1 MADSIEE
8 KSRTLAKGKGRF
20 CCAGGCT
27 NTNADGVS
35 LHSFPS
41 EKRPDIRRK
50 WIKFIRDEQINF
62 VSPTKYQFICERH
75 FTKECYPK
83 KYSILEALGKHDE
96 IKRKDLNPDAVP
108 TIHLKP
114 KRTQNDQLEQNEI
127 VKKRRM
133 TVSKKLEISRI
144 MNPRFHHQAALAE
157 DFELDRNE
165 SDTGKHDNQDQEE
178 NNLKSTETI
187 QQTRS
192 VGIQISKRLPHRS
205 KYIQTSLR
213 PQSNSIGVQC
223 NMAIISKE
231 DQNRGKIKYPRTY
244 HPSSDGTTACEME
257 PAYHDDD
264 NDTGDDNE
272 DDDNDGGDGDG
283 DQYEAMDDNDSDE
296 DFIPPTSP
304 SEDCHQEDESFEEI
318 IDNTSQD
325 EWCKSSYIVY
335 GSQLLEL
342 FSSCPKCQCLCSV
355 ACTHKGSMI
364 SLVQECICGYTRR
377 WNSQPF
383 VGPYPAG
390 NLDISAGIL
399 FSGSIPSKTLRFMQ
413 HMSIRTISSRTFFN
427 HQQALLFPSILSVWT
442 SFQQRYLHTAREKNL
457 PLSLGGDGR
466 CDTPGHSAKF
476 CSYTM
481 LDVNLMVV
489 ADIQLVQSNEVKS
502 SSHMEKEGLIRAVK
516 EFQEN
521 GLAIG
526 ELVTDRHPQITK
538 FVREEMPNTKHYF
551 DVWHVAKGLKKK
563 LQKVSQLKDC
573 SVLQP
578 WIQSITNH
586 LYWSPVS
593 SPDGGEDL
601 ILEKWLSV
609 LNHITNIHVHS
620 GDKFPK
626 CLHGPIPI
634 DQQRQWL
641 DPSSKAFVELE
652 KIAANT
658 RIKKDIRKLSPGPQ
672 TAALEGYHSILNHF
686 APKMIGFSY
695 EGMLSRLLLA
705 ALHFNENMQRPQAC
719 TREGAKRFSIVFPKA
734 KGGHYSL
741 KEVKEPC
748 TFAYVETL
756 KDEMTRLAI
765 NGEGKR
771 KDIQMPMAPPPLSA
785 SYFHPVKEDAIN
797 NFQSR
802 FKLLP

>member
-114 KRTQNDQLEQNEI
+114 KR
-127 VKKRRM
+127 
-133 TVSKKLEISRI
+133 
-144 MNPRFHHQAALAE
+144 
-157 DFELDRNE
+157 
-165 SDTGKHDNQDQEE
+165 
-178 NNLKSTETI
+178 
-187 QQTRS
+187 
-192 VGIQISKRLPHRS
+192 
-205 KYIQTSLR
+205 
-213 PQSNSIGVQC
+213 
-223 NMAIISKE
+223 
-231 DQNRGKIKYPRTY
+231 
-244 HPSSDGTTACEME
+244 
-257 PAYHDDD
+257 
-264 NDTGDDNE
+264 
-272 DDDNDGGDGDG
+272 
-283 DQYEAMDDNDSDE
+283 
-296 DFIPPTSP
+296 
-304 SEDCHQEDESFEEI
+304 
-318 IDNTSQD
+318 
-325 EWCKSSYIVY
+325 
-335 GSQLLEL
+335 
-342 FSSCPKCQCLCSV
+342 
-355 ACTHKGSMI
+355 
-364 SLVQECICGYTRR
+364 
-377 WNSQPF
+377 
-383 VGPYPAG
+383 
-390 NLDISAGIL
+390 
-399 FSGSIPSKTLRFMQ
+399 
-413 HMSIRTISSRTFFN
+413 
-427 HQQALLFPSILSVWT
+427 
-442 SFQQRYLHTAREKNL
+442 YLHTAREKNL

-551 DVWHVAKGLKKK
+551 DVWHVAKG
-563 LQKVSQLKDC
+563 
-573 SVLQP
+573 
-578 WIQSITNH
+578 
-586 LYWSPVS
+586 
-593 SPDGGEDL
+593 
-601 ILEKWLSV
+601 
-609 LNHITNIHVHS
+609 
-620 GDKFPK
+620 
-626 CLHGPIPI
+626 
-634 DQQRQWL
+634 
-641 DPSSKAFVELE
+641 SKAFVELE

-719 TREGAKRFSIVFPKA
+719 TREGAKRFSIIFPKA

-741 KEVKEPC
+741 KEVKEPS
-748 TFAYVETL
+748 YVETL